1 MYYIPLAIVGI
12 CAIVETKIKRKDI
25 PFYIA
30 FLVMSLFLMLRY
42 GQGTDYFGYLG
53 NYELW
58 DYHSEI
64 GFLLLEKA
72 FRAVGCSFEIFAI
85 CIAAFHMVCTFRVI
99 HFYSPYKCFSLM
111 LLYPTI
117 YLTYYFSALRQGII
131 IAFFLGFMLKWLED
145 GKWIRYFI
153 ACIILAMIHSS
164 AIMLI
169 PILILKKIENKVLYI
184 GIALAA
190 LEGIVV
196 CILPKNLIS
205 FIKIGSVQYYLQ
217 NISISHIGLLERI
230 AMAILIILLYNI
242 YKRGKKE
249 SYHIE
254 FLYKVYLYGVV
265 ISIGF
270 FPWGML
276 SSRLAV
282 MMKATEIVLLPMLL
296 EKCTQLIRRLFV
308 VGLTCYVLIM
318 TTKNL
323 MSYIE
328 QGDYAGYNA
337 ITYPY
342 ITIWQKEYARNI
354 RSTIWNRILI
364 EDWWSEVRINEE
376 IN

>member
-12 CAIVETKIKRKDI
+12 CAVVETKIKRKDI

-64 GFLLLEKA
+64 GFLLLERA

-85 CIAAFHMVCTFRVI
+85 CIATFHMICTFRVI
-99 HFYSPYKCFSLM
+99 NFYSPYKCFSLM

-131 IAFFLGFMLKWLED
+131 IAFFLGFMLKWLENE
-145 GKWIRYFI
+145 KWIRYLI
-153 ACIILAMIHSS
+153 ACIILATIHSS

-169 PILILKKIENKVLYI
+169 PVLILKKIENKVLYI

-190 LEGIVV
+190 FAGIGV

-205 FIKIGSVQYYLQ
+205 FVKIGSVQYYLQ
-217 NISISHIGLLERI
+217 NISISYIGLMERI
-230 AMAILIILLYNI
+230 VMALLIMLLYNR
-242 YKRGKKE
+242 YKQKKE
-249 SYHIE
+249 E
-254 FLYKVYLYGVV
+254 NQQVNFFYKIYLYGVI

-270 FPWGML
+270 FPWGLL

-296 EKCTQLIRRLFV
+296 RECTQLVRRILV
-308 VGLTCYVLIM
+308 VVLTCYIMVM
-318 TTKNL
+318 TTKNI
-323 MSYIE
+323 MSYIK
-328 QGDYAGYNA
+328 QGDYEGYNV

-342 ITIWQKEYARNI
+342 ITLWQKEYARDI
-354 RSTIWNRILI
+354 RNKVWNRILI
-364 EDWWSEVRINEE
+364 EDWWSD
-376 IN
+376 